1 MLGAL
6 PQPWQWCPD
15 HPPRPLHTC
24 PLLMLRTRKGR
35 WLREARAPRVLRR
48 GRLHNPPTSPQLK
61 KLGLEKRQPQ
71 KSTSTGTSKETKGDQ
86 LKKASIWR
94 PIFTLSLGNPVLD
107 DVNLRDPKKGISG
120 LVAKCLEKALCLPK
134 DMEKLRSFRK
144 HEVFLTLKQDLAKV
158 HDYSHLIA
166 LHDPICTV

>member
-15 HPPRPLHTC
+15 HPPQPLHTC
-24 PLLMLRTRKGR
+24 PPLMLRTRKGR
-35 WLREARAPRVLRR
+35 GLREARAPRVLRK

-61 KLGLEKRQPQ
+61 KPGLEKRQPQ
-71 KSTSTGTSKETKGDQ
+71 KSTSTGTSKETEGDQ